1 MAFTCV
7 RLCDLPPSSTGIK
20 TSVLSVCLSVCL
32 HTPVVH
38 LCARYGREGGGMDEG
53 EQEGGEVI
61 ITDVSRPALRP

>member
-7 RLCDLPPSSTGIK
+7 RLCDLP
-20 TSVLSVCLSVCL
+20 VLHRNKDQCPVCRRACL

-38 LCARYGREGGGMDEG
+38 LCARYGREEGGMDEG